1 MDGSLQDSL
10 RVVRIFTNLDAICYA
25 NSVMTGLAWIA
36 LKIESLH
43 PNCWADQSCL
53 IGDLTTATPMPIL
66 LPQLQTF
73 VPLWNS
79 WGQEHPLNR
88 QHDVREFLDH
98 VLSVLK
104 PTFWGG
110 QTCLQWASGDT
121 SLEALQHRGS
131 KWLTL
136 TISTSHAGHDNF
148 QHLISKWH
156 DQEGLQQSF
165 LIAGRAIAVHLDRR
179 MGLDEVKT
187 YTQILFPSNWQI
199 ELPFL
204 IPPIDAL
211 SSEWFVKMLD
221 YSIVGLTWHDGGQT
235 TGGHYRTL
243 LRQGDKW
250 FHYDDNCNLPEIITV
265 IPPHILQR
273 VTLIWMIRLE

>member
-1 MDGSLQDSL
+1 
-10 RVVRIFTNLDAICYA
+10 
-25 NSVMTGLAWIA
+25 MTLPRP
-36 LKIESLH
+36 LLCLYCCH
-43 PNCWADQSCL
+43 SCL
-53 IGDLTTATPMPIL
+53 P
-66 LPQLQTF
+66 F

-110 QTCLQWASGDT
+110 QTCPKWASGDT

-136 TISTSHAGHDNF
+136 TISTSDSGHDTF
-148 QHLISKWH
+148 QHLISQWH
-156 DQEGLQQSF
+156 DHEGLQQSF
-165 LIAGRAIAVHLDRR
+165 LIAGHAIAVHLDRR

-187 YTQILFPSNWQI
+187 YAQILFPSNWQI

-204 IPPIDAL
+204 IPPIDAT

-221 YSIVGLTWHDGGQT
+221 YSIVGLTWHDGGRT

-250 FHYDDNCNLPEIITV
+250 FHYDDNCLPKSSHQFHHTFFNDC
-265 IPPHILQR
+265 LSSG
-273 VTLIWMIRLE
+273 

>member
-1 MDGSLQDSL
+1 
-10 RVVRIFTNLDAICYA
+10 
-25 NSVMTGLAWIA
+25 
-36 LKIESLH
+36 
-43 PNCWADQSCL
+43 
-53 IGDLTTATPMPIL
+53 MPIL
-66 LPQLQTF
+66 LPQLPIF

-88 QHDVREFLDH
+88 QHDVREFLDY

-110 QTCLQWASGDT
+110 QTCPKWASGDI

-156 DQEGLQQSF
+156 DEEGLQQSF

-199 ELPFL
+199 ELLFL
-204 IPPIDAL
+204 IPPIDAIFL
-211 SSEWFVKMLD
+211 ESVS
-221 YSIVGLTWHDGGQT
+221 TPHDEMGYAPANQ
-235 TGGHYRTL
+235 
-243 LRQGDKW
+243 
-250 FHYDDNCNLPEIITV
+250 
-265 IPPHILQR
+265 
-273 VTLIWMIRLE
+273 RLEPKNHPREEQETRLNHPPPSWSSKAVNLHFSHGFLGGFRYFVCSPRKLGKIPILTIIFQMGGSTTNRFCFVWIICSRSCFRILVYFS